1 MISNEIVYYNSKFRN
16 LRLSLQS
23 EYVFKQNEF
32 PNTDFEVYIPNTESL
47 EMVEVSSPPPAYHL
61 LNFNSTIDFDFS
73 ARSTLTLGFQV
84 TNLLNVSYRNYLNR
98 MRLFA
103 DDLGRNFL
111 LNIKLKY

>member
-1 MISNEIVYYNSKFRN
+1 MPFFVRN

-23 EYVFKQNEF
+23 EYVFRQNEF
-32 PNTDFEVYIPNTESL
+32 PATNFEVYIPNTETF

-61 LNFNSTIDFDFS
+61 LDFNSTIDFDFS
-73 ARSTLTLGFQV
+73 ERSTLTVGFQV
-84 TNLLNVSYRNYLNR
+84 TNLLNVSFRNYLNR
-98 MRLFA
+98 LRLFA